1 MHAIRRIGVGVL
13 GLLLAAT
20 AVAGDSIP
28 GREFT
33 ATLEYRGPQ
42 GTRRIGASIV
52 VDRYT
57 PVEEARKLKAVL
69 ADYGQAGLAAALRGR
84 GNGRLRLG
92 ALDYNLD
99 LVVTKPTDDGW
110 FRVIVITTRML
121 RVEETETGSE
131 SLDFPFGVIAME
143 LDHSGRGSGA
153 FHPRAT
159 LWITEDGSV
168 AIEGWEG
175 EGRVLEVKKVR

>member
-1 MHAIRRIGVGVL
+1 MHAIRRIGVF

-20 AVAGDSIP
+20 AVAGDSVP

-42 GTRRIGASIV
+42 GTRRIGASIF
-52 VDRYT
+52 VDRFT
-57 PVEEARKLKAVL
+57 PIEEARKLRAVL
-69 ADYGQAGLAAALRGR
+69 EDYGQGGLVAALRGR

-99 LVVTKPTDDGW
+99 LVVTKPTDDG
-110 FRVIVITTRML
+110 FRVIVVTTRML
-121 RVEETETGSE
+121 RVEETETASE
-131 SLDFPFGVIAME
+131 SLDFPFGVIALD

-153 FHPRAT
+153 FHPRAA
-159 LWITEDGSV
+159 LWITEDGAV